1 MFEYLIIF
9 LPAFLLGILHTVIPC
24 EDKAIFFFWS
34 FGISK
39 TPRRSLNILVLY
51 GFGLISSNL
60 IIATGTILI
69 SLVPRLIAPGLIFN
83 PYAINFFGAVVS
95 MFAGI
100 FLLVFVTTRNYMPHS
115 KQSKDIGTLDWE
127 KNQTP
132 YLFGIIAGFAPCIFE
147 LIIYTQ
153 CLQYSLG
160 YGFIEGVL
168 IVFYFS
174 LGTFVGLFPLALAK
188 YGTSQIVK
196 SKENRKNTVFVLMIL
211 IIVVFNAAVIILS
224 FLEISVFPLQNI

>member
-1 MFEYLIIF
+1 MYEYFIIF
-9 LPAFLLGILHTVIPC
+9 LPAFLLGILHTIIPC

-60 IIATGTILI
+60 IIAAGTVLI
-69 SLVPRLIAPGLIFN
+69 SFVPRLLAPGLVFN

-100 FLLVFVTTRNYMPHS
+100 FLLFFVMTKNYMPHS
-115 KQSKDIGTLDWE
+115 KHSRNIGTLDWE
-127 KNQTP
+127 RNQTP
-132 YLFGIIAGFAPCIFE
+132 YLFGILAGFAPCIFE

-168 IVFYFS
+168 VVFYFS

-188 YGTSQIVK
+188 YGTSHIVK
-196 SKENRKNTVFVLMIL
+196 TRENNKNTVFVLMIL
-211 IIVVFNAAVIILS
+211 IIVIFNTVVMILS

>member
-211 IIVVFNAAVIILS
+211 IIVVFNAAVMILS